1 MFVYH
6 FVDLDLRVGIFFEK
20 EGAAKNGE
28 VDFEILAF
36 VLKVKENFMQRL
48 SVFFIVFVNKKKAL
62 KSSLSMC
69 YYSLIIEFFW
79 FA

>member
-1 MFVYH
+1 MVANSMFVYH

-28 VDFEILAF
+28 VDFEMLVF

-48 SVFFIVFVNKKKAL
+48 SVFLSFLVTKKKL
-62 KSSLSMC
+62 
-69 YYSLIIEFFW
+69 
-79 FA
+79 

>member
-20 EGAAKNGE
+20 EEAAKNGE
-28 VDFEILAF
+28 VDFEIIVF

-48 SVFFIVFVNKKKAL
+48 SVFLSFLVTKKKL
-62 KSSLSMC
+62 
-69 YYSLIIEFFW
+69 
-79 FA
+79 